1 MAHPQRHPWIISGPS
16 GVGKGTVCARLTEL
30 HPEIHIPVSAT
41 TRRPRPG
48 EVDGVSYHFVSAMEF
63 ERLIA
68 SDELLEHV
76 VMFGANSYG
85 TLRSEVEQPLAKGRT
100 VVLEIDLQGAR
111 QVKRNMPEA
120 RLVFLEPPSWDELV
134 RRLEGRGTE
143 DEAAVASRLE
153 TARLELAARDEADFV
168 VVNEDIEETVRAL
181 VSLMGL

>member
-1 MAHPQRHPWIISGPS
+1 M
-16 GVGKGTVCARLTEL
+16 CARLVEL

-41 TRRPRPG
+41 TRSPRPG
-48 EVDGVSYHFVSAMEF
+48 EVNGVSYHFVSATEF
-63 ERLIA
+63 NHLIA
-68 SDELLEHV
+68 SGKLLEHV

-85 TLRSEVEQPLAKGRT
+85 TLRCDVEAALDAGRT

-120 RLVFLEPPSWDELV
+120 RLIFLEPPSWDELV

-143 DEAAVASRLE
+143 DEAAVARRLE
-153 TARLELAARDEADFV
+153 TARLELAAREEADFV
-168 VVNEDIEETVRAL
+168 VVNEDIEETVGAL